1 MSHPPIYYT
10 VRSAVRFV
18 FWTSVAMAFLWVCL
32 AIGNANTEPVPDC
45 EYFRYPCE
53 TTTTVYDPYGYGV
66 NP

>member
-1 MSHPPIYYT
+1 
-10 VRSAVRFV
+10 
-18 FWTSVAMAFLWVCL
+18 MAFLWVCL

-45 EYFRYPCE
+45 EYFHYPCE